1 MTNTRVI
8 GLSLPEGVVDRI
20 DRARGDIS
28 RSKYIL
34 RIIERA
40 FGNKVIEYGGAA

>member
-8 GLSLPEGVVDRI
+8 GLSLPEVVVDRI
-20 DRARGDIS
+20 DHARRDIS

-40 FGNKVIEYGGAA
+40 FGNKEIEYGGTA